1 MLHGAWSNKRDYFIF
16 MVREIQ
22 YIYILMMFAH
32 DPCLISA
39 QLIGIILLGLKK
51 LLSRLYLLDACAIMC
66 EDKPI

>member
-1 MLHGAWSNKRDYFIF
+1 MEHGASNKRDYFIF
-16 MVREIQ
+16 IVREGR
-22 YIYILMMFAH
+22 YNIYILMMFAH